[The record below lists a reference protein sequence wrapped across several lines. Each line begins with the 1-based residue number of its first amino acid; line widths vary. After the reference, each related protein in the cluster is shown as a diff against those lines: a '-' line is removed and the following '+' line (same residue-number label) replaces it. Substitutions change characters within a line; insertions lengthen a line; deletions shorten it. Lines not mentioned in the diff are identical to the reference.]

1 MPRENKHLKALTFRM
16 NLALE
21 KRRAAE
27 AEIRLLDELIKD
39 CQPKPKKAPT
49 LREAVAA
56 ASKL

>member
-27 AEIRLLDELIKD
+27 AEIRLLQELIKD
-39 CQPKPKKAPT
+39 CQPTKRAARNTPTQAGSPKAT
-49 LREAVAA
+49 
-56 ASKL
+56 